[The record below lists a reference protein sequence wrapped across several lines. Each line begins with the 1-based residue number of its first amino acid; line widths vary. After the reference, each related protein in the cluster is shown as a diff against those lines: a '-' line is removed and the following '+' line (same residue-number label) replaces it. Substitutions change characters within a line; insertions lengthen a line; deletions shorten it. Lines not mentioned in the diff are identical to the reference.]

1 MALPI
6 NANLLLID
14 SIQFTNYGLDVLVKN
29 LLDND
34 FKYLSH
40 EFRDEQLKLLKRKGM
55 YPYEYMDSFKK
66 FL

>member
-6 NANLLLID
+6 NENLLLID

>member
-6 NANLLLID
+6 NENLLLID

-40 EFRDEQLKLLKRKGM
+40 EFCDEQLKLLKRKGM